1 MDQGCPVGPPVLS
14 LAVKAQLPLI
24 GVTTRDT
31 LNLPE
36 VIHRVTGR
44 KPVDWATGPSAI
56 KTGSLYLHVCSKAT
70 SLPYPQ
76 LYAKLVK
83 AEASLVVVNS
93 PKPHELVFNAAEV
106 PVPKAMMLEFLAAV
120 VDAEAKAKG
129 LLPALGGCTIKE
141 AAELV
146 RLTMAR
152 DHSLTAKG
160 LMLTRKT
167 AFQGSQGLMQVDTA
181 QSYYDPPA
189 ILRDWVQRERP
200 FFLDGKDPRLV
211 PRGLLLD
218 GPPGT
223 GKTEGAKYI
232 AGRFEVPLYRVD
244 IGGVKAK
251 WVGESESNMLSA
263 LSQLDHE
270 EPCVALLDEVEKVFS
285 RGSGDHSG
293 VTSSLLSQLLWWLAE
308 RRSRVLVVLTTNDRQ
323 KLPRE
328 LYRAGRIDEVMW
340 FGGLQATAALQFA
353 KRVLETFPT
362 AKKLVG
368 ESELQAAVQQLVQ
381 ATAKPASEA
390 AGDAGTVSQAAV
402 TKLVYCLV
410 KEVSGK

>member
-1 MDQGCPVGPPVLS
+1 
-14 LAVKAQLPLI
+14 
-24 GVTTRDT
+24 
-31 LNLPE
+31 
-36 VIHRVTGR
+36 
-44 KPVDWATGPSAI
+44 
-56 KTGSLYLHVCSKAT
+56 
-70 SLPYPQ
+70 
-76 LYAKLVK
+76 
-83 AEASLVVVNS
+83 
-93 PKPHELVFNAAEV
+93 
-106 PVPKAMMLEFLAAV
+106 
-120 VDAEAKAKG
+120 
-129 LLPALGGCTIKE
+129 
-141 AAELV
+141 
-146 RLTMAR
+146 
-152 DHSLTAKG
+152 
-160 LMLTRKT
+160 
-167 AFQGSQGLMQVDTA
+167 
-181 QSYYDPPA
+181 
-189 ILRDWVQRERP
+189 
-200 FFLDGKDPRLV
+200 
-211 PRGLLLD
+211 
-218 GPPGT
+218 
-223 GKTEGAKYI
+223 
-232 AGRFEVPLYRVD
+232 
-244 IGGVKAK
+244 
-251 WVGESESNMLSA
+251 MLSA

-353 KRVLETFPT
+353 RRVLETFPT

-368 ESELQAAVQQLVQ
+368 EAALQGAVQQLVQ

>member
-1 MDQGCPVGPPVLS
+1 MLR
-14 LAVKAQLPLI
+14 LAVEAQLPLI

-36 VIHRVTGR
+36 VIQRLTGK

-56 KTGSLYLHVCSKAT
+56 KFGSLYLHVCSKAT
-70 SLPYPQ
+70 TLPYPQ

-83 AEASLVVVNS
+83 AEASLIVVNT
-93 PKPHELVFNAAEV
+93 PRPHELVFNAAEV

-120 VDAEAKAKG
+120 VDGEAKAKG

-167 AFQGSQGLMQVDTA
+167 AFQGSKGLMQVDTA

-189 ILRDWVQRERP
+189 GLRDWVQRERR
-200 FFLDGKDPRLV
+200 FFLEGKDPRLV

-223 GKTEGAKYI
+223 GKTEGAKYL
-232 AGRFEVPLYRVD
+232 ASRFEVPLYRVD
-244 IGGVKAK
+244 IGGVKTK
-251 WVGESESNMLSA
+251 WVGESESNMLAA

-270 EPCVALLDEVEKVFS
+270 QPCVALFDEVEKVFS
-285 RGSGDHSG
+285 HGQGDHSG

-308 RRSRVLVVLTTNDRQ
+308 RRTRVLVVMTTNDKQ

-328 LYRAGRIDEVMW
+328 LYREGRIDEVMW
-340 FGGLQATAALQFA
+340 FGGLGAEAALAFA
-353 KRVLETFPT
+353 RRVLETFPS
-362 AKKLVG
+362 AEKKVG
-368 ESELQAAVQQLVQ
+368 EKLLQDAIQQLLP
-381 ATAKPASEA
+381 TPAGA
-390 AGDAGTVSQAAV
+390 ATVSQAAV
-402 TKLVYCLV
+402 TRAVYCLV
-410 KEVSGK
+410 KQVEGK

>member
-1 MDQGCPVGPPVLS
+1 VLR

-36 VIHRVTGR
+36 VIHRLTGR

-56 KTGSLYLHVCSKAT
+56 KFGSLYLHVCSKAT

-83 AEASLVVVNS
+83 AEASLIVVNS
-93 PKPHELVFNAAEV
+93 PKPHELVFSAAEV

-120 VDAEAKAKG
+120 VDGEAKAKN

-167 AFQGSQGLMQVDTA
+167 AFQGSKGLMQVDTA
-181 QSYYDPPA
+181 QSCYDPPPG
-189 ILRDWVQRERP
+189 LRDWVQRERP
-200 FFLDGKDPRLV
+200 FFLNGQDPRLV

-232 AGRFEVPLYRVD
+232 ASRFEVPLYRVD
-244 IGGVKAK
+244 IGGVKTK

-270 EPCVALLDEVEKVFS
+270 QPCVALFDEVEKVFS
-285 RGSGDHSG
+285 HGHGDHSG

-308 RRSRVLVVLTTNDRQ
+308 RRTRVLVVLTTNDKQ

-328 LYRAGRIDEVMW
+328 LYREGRIDEVMW
-340 FGGLQATAALQFA
+340 FGGLGAEAILGFA
-353 KRVLETFPT
+353 RRVLETFPSVKIGEK
-362 AKKLVG
+362 ALHEAVKKLVPAP
-368 ESELQAAVQQLVQ
+368 SEGV
-381 ATAKPASEA
+381 
-390 AGDAGTVSQAAV
+390 GTVSQAAV
-402 TKLVYCLV
+402 TKAVYCLV
-410 KEVSGK
+410 KQVEGK